1 MTGERIPELERVG
14 QTSRNSIGGNPK
26 GKRGK
31 DMKTFKKVLASAL
44 AAAMVVTAFPVA
56 NAEAASTAKLSA
68 KKATIYVGQSKTIK
82 VTTPKTWKSVKIKAT
97 SSKKSVATVKK
108 SGKKVTVKAVKAGT
122 AKVTVKVT
130 GKKSGKAV
138 KKTLKATIT
147 VKNPSLTL
155 KAASAVAVGA
165 KETVKATVKPASTKV
180 TFSSSDDAI
189 ATVDATTG
197 EVTGVKAGKVTITAK
212 AGKTTKT
219 VDMEVKTYVFK
230 SVKQTKADTLEAVVS
245 GKTSDIKASDI
256 KVTNTVNNN
265 VIAVKAVTVDKADA
279 TKVTITTFAEMVD
292 GAKYNVELAGT
303 VKDFTATD
311 GVVAD
316 VNVTPVQV
324 PANTDGTKIN
334 GQLVDKNGIVV
345 KEFLT
350 STKPANVDFTLST
363 TQGYV
368 NGDAIVL
375 PVVGNKGTAEIT
387 YHTYKYD
394 EKAQEV
400 GAITK
405 KVEITAV
412 ADTPVTTTGY
422 ELTIVKSGDKVD
434 WAKKNNQFSASDK
447 TMVANFRFMG
457 SDNKE
462 ITDDYSK
469 YTVVSSDD
477 SVLLL
482 AKTPLAKNAK
492 TVAVRGVKAG
502 TAYINVLKDN
512 KVVTSLPVVVTAD
525 RKLANIK
532 IATPS
537 LTVASNVNST
547 ISTDVKGV
555 DQYGADFGIT
565 SITATVMNK
574 NTATADGNLSFTSG
588 LTDKVEINA
597 SGVKAGTYNVKVEAK
612 TGNDTITRVI
622 TVNVVKA
629 SVTDPAQAKS
639 LGLKLSATDVD
650 LAIGADTTANDI
662 AKKNI
667 KVSVVA
673 YSEGAVIGE
682 VTATDVKVN
691 GKSDNVTGDT
701 IALTKTTDGKV
712 VKNFTAGTY
721 VVSATA
727 AGKTFTGTFTVKD
740 TQSTNVVA
748 KIVDKKTTADI
759 TSAAAVVA
767 ANVEFS
773 INGADY
779 AKLDAAKISVDA
791 GQYKTVADAIYVGTV
806 KVTVT
811 NNVGV
816 SYEVSV
822 NVNTTFTK

>member
-1 MTGERIPELERVG
+1 
-14 QTSRNSIGGNPK
+14 
-26 GKRGK
+26 
-31 DMKTFKKVLASAL
+31 MKTFKKVLASTL
-44 AAAMVVTAFPVA
+44 AAAMVVTALPVTPA
-56 NAEAASTAKLSA
+56 NAAAAPKLSA
-68 KKATIYVGQSKTIK
+68 TKATLYVGQSKAIK
-82 VTTPKTWKSVKIKAT
+82 VTTPKAWKSVKVKAT
-97 SSKKSVATVKK
+97 TSKKSVATVKTSK
-108 SGKKVTVKAVKAGT
+108 KKVTVKAVKAGT

-130 GKKSGKAV
+130 AKKAGKKVSKS
-138 KKTLKATIT
+138 LKATIT

-155 KAASAVAVGA
+155 KAANEVAVGA

-180 TFSSSDDAI
+180 VFSSSDDTI

-197 EVTGVKAGKVTITAK
+197 EVTGVKAGEVTITAK

-219 VDMEVKTYVFK
+219 VKMAVKAYVFK
-230 SVKQTKADTLEAVVS
+230 SVNQTKADTLQAVIS

-256 KVTNTVNNN
+256 KVTNTANNN
-265 VIAVKAVTVDKADA
+265 VLAVKSVAVDKNDA

-324 PANTDGTKIN
+324 AANTDGTKIN

-345 KEFLT
+345 KEFLV

-447 TMVANFRFMG
+447 TMYANFRFMG

-482 AKTPLAKNAK
+482 TKTTLSK
-492 TVAVRGVKAG
+492 TTKSVAVKGIKAG

-525 RKLANIK
+525 RKLADIK
-532 IATPS
+532 IATSS
-537 LTVASNVNST
+537 LTVANNVNST
-547 ISTDVKGV
+547 ISTEVKGL
-555 DQYGADFGIT
+555 DQYGAEFPIG
-565 SITATVMNK
+565 SITPTVLNK
-574 NTATADGNLSFTSG
+574 NTAVADGNLAFTGS

-597 SGVKAGTYNVKVEAK
+597 NGVKAGSYNVKVEAK
-612 TGNDTITRVI
+612 AGNDTITRVI

-629 SVTDPAQAKS
+629 SVTDATKATS

>member
-1 MTGERIPELERVG
+1 MHFQRLFSHGY
-14 QTSRNSIGGNPK
+14 
-26 GKRGK
+26 
-31 DMKTFKKVLASAL
+31 F
-44 AAAMVVTAFPVA
+44 
-56 NAEAASTAKLSA
+56 
-68 KKATIYVGQSKTIK
+68 
-82 VTTPKTWKSVKIKAT
+82 
-97 SSKKSVATVKK
+97 
-108 SGKKVTVKAVKAGT
+108 
-122 AKVTVKVT
+122 VKVT
-130 GKKSGKAV
+130 PKKGKA
-138 KKTLKATIT
+138 TNLKATIT
-147 VKNPSLTL
+147 VKNPALSL
-155 KAASAVAVGA
+155 KAANEVAVGA
-165 KETVKATVKPASTKV
+165 TEQITATVKPADTKV
-180 TFSSSDDAI
+180 TFTSSDETI
-189 ATVDATTG
+189 AKVDEKG
-197 EVTGVKAGKVTITAK
+197 VVTGVKAGDVTITAK

-292 GAKYNVELAGT
+292 GAKYNVELAGS

-482 AKTPLAKNAK
+482 AKTTLSKTTK
-492 TVAVRGVKAG
+492 TVAVKGVKAG

-525 RKLANIK
+525 RKLADIK

-537 LTVASNVNST
+537 LTVANNVNST

-574 NTATADGNLSFTSG
+574 NTATADVNLSFTSG

-650 LAIGADTTANDI
+650 LAIGADTTDADI

-667 KVSVVA
+667 TVSVVA
-673 YSEGAVIGE
+673 YSEGAVIGT
-682 VTATDVKVN
+682 VSASAIKVN
-691 GKSDNVTGDT
+691 GKTDNVTGSA
-701 IALTKTTDGKV
+701 ISMTKSVNGKI

-721 VVSATA
+721 VVTAEA

-740 TQSTNVVA
+740 TQSTSVA
-748 KIVDKKTTADI
+748 TKVVDKKTTVAIDNTA

-773 INGADY
+773 INGADF
-779 AKLDAAKISVDA
+779 AKFDASKISVDA
-791 GQYKTVADAIYVGTV
+791 GQFKAVNDAIYVGTV

-811 NNVGV
+811 NNASV

-822 NVNTTFTK
+822 AVNTTFTK

>member
-1 MTGERIPELERVG
+1 
-14 QTSRNSIGGNPK
+14 
-26 GKRGK
+26 
-31 DMKTFKKVLASAL
+31 MKTFKKVLASTL
-44 AAAMVVTAFPVA
+44 AAAMVVTALPVTPA
-56 NAEAASTAKLSA
+56 NAAAAPKLSA
-68 KKATIYVGQSKTIK
+68 TKATLYTGQSKTIK
-82 VTTPKTWKSVKIKAT
+82 VTTPKAWKSVKVKAT
-97 SSKKSVATVKK
+97 TSKKSVATVKASK
-108 SGKKVTVKAVKAGT
+108 KKVTVKAVKAGT

-155 KAASAVAVGA
+155 KAASTVAVGA

-180 TFSSSDDAI
+180 TFSSSDDTI

-292 GAKYNVELAGT
+292 GAKYNVELAGS

-368 NGDAIVL
+368 NNDAIVL

-422 ELTIVKSGDKVD
+422 ELTIVKNGDKVD
-434 WAKKNNQFSASDK
+434 WAKKNNQFSSSDNN
-447 TMVANFRFMG
+447 MAAYFRFMG

-482 AKTPLAKNAK
+482 TKTTLSKTTKN
-492 TVAVRGVKAG
+492 VAVKGVKAG

-525 RKLANIK
+525 RKLADIK

-537 LTVASNVNST
+537 LTVANNVNST
-547 ISTDVKGV
+547 ISTDVKGI

-574 NTATADGNLSFTSG
+574 NTATADGNLSFTPG
-588 LTDKVEINA
+588 LTNKVEINA

-650 LAIGADTTANDI
+650 LAIGADTTDADI
-662 AKKNI
+662 AKKDI
-667 KVSVVA
+667 TVSVVA
-673 YSEGAVIGE
+673 YSEGAVIGT
-682 VTATDVKVN
+682 VSASAIKVN
-691 GKSDNVTGDT
+691 GKTDNVTGSA
-701 IALTKTTDGKV
+701 ISMTKSVNGKI

-721 VVSATA
+721 VVTAEA

-740 TQSTNVVA
+740 TQSTSVA
-748 KIVDKKTTADI
+748 TKVVDKKTTVAI
-759 TSAAAVVA
+759 ANTATSAAAVVA

-773 INGADY
+773 INGADF
-779 AKLDAAKISVDA
+779 AKLDASKISVDA
-791 GQYKTVADAIYVGTV
+791 GQFKAVNDAIYVGTV

-811 NNVGV
+811 NSASV

-822 NVNTTFTK
+822 AVNTTFTN

>member
-1 MTGERIPELERVG
+1 
-14 QTSRNSIGGNPK
+14 
-26 GKRGK
+26 
-31 DMKTFKKVLASAL
+31 MKTFKKVLASTL
-44 AAAMVVTAFPVA
+44 AAAMVVTALPVTPA
-56 NAEAASTAKLSA
+56 NAAAAPKLSA
-68 KKATIYVGQSKTIK
+68 TKATLYVGQSKAIK
-82 VTTPKTWKSVKIKAT
+82 VTTPKAWKSVKVKAT
-97 SSKKSVATVKK
+97 TSKKSVATVKTSK
-108 SGKKVTVKAVKAGT
+108 KKVTVKAVKAGT

-130 GKKSGKAV
+130 AKKAGKKVSKS
-138 KKTLKATIT
+138 LKATIT

-155 KAASAVAVGA
+155 KAANEVAVGA

-180 TFSSSDDAI
+180 VFSSSDDAI

-197 EVTGVKAGKVTITAK
+197 EVTGVKAGEVTITAK

-219 VDMEVKTYVFK
+219 VKMAVKAYVFK
-230 SVKQTKADTLEAVVS
+230 SVNQTKADTLQAVIS

-256 KVTNTVNNN
+256 KVTNTANNN
-265 VIAVKAVTVDKADA
+265 VLAVKSVAVDKNDA

-324 PANTDGTKIN
+324 AANTDGTKIN

-345 KEFLT
+345 KEFLV

-447 TMVANFRFMG
+447 TMYANFRFMG

-482 AKTPLAKNAK
+482 TKTTLSK
-492 TVAVRGVKAG
+492 TTKSVAVKGIKAG

-525 RKLANIK
+525 RKLADIK
-532 IATPS
+532 IATSS
-537 LTVASNVNST
+537 LTVANNVNST
-547 ISTDVKGV
+547 ISTEVKGL
-555 DQYGADFGIT
+555 DQYGAEFPIG
-565 SITATVMNK
+565 SITPTVLNK
-574 NTATADGNLSFTSG
+574 NTAVADGNLAFTGS

-597 SGVKAGTYNVKVEAK
+597 NGVKAGSYNVKVEAK
-612 TGNDTITRVI
+612 AGNDTITRVI

-629 SVTDPAQAKS
+629 SVTDATKATS

>member
-1 MTGERIPELERVG
+1 
-14 QTSRNSIGGNPK
+14 
-26 GKRGK
+26 
-31 DMKTFKKVLASAL
+31 MKTFKKVLASTL
-44 AAAMVVTAFPVA
+44 AAAMVVTALPVTPA
-56 NAEAASTAKLSA
+56 NAAAAPKLSTT
-68 KKATIYVGQSKTIK
+68 KAAVYVGQSKTIK
-82 VTTPKTWKSVKIKAT
+82 VTTPKTWKSVKVKAT
-97 SSKKSVATVKK
+97 TSKKSVAKVKASK
-108 SGKKVTVKAVKAGT
+108 KKVTVKAVKAGK

-130 GKKSGKAV
+130 GKKSGKSV

-180 TFSSSDDAI
+180 TFSSSDAAI
-189 ATVDATTG
+189 ATVDAATG

-405 KVEITAV
+405 KVDITAV

-482 AKTPLAKNAK
+482 AKTTLSKTTK
-492 TVAVRGVKAG
+492 TVAVKGVKAG

-525 RKLANIK
+525 RKLADIK

-537 LTVASNVNST
+537 LTVANNVNST
-547 ISTDVKGV
+547 ISTDVKGI

-565 SITATVMNK
+565 SITPTVMNK
-574 NTATADGNLSFTSG
+574 NTAVADGNLSFTPS
-588 LTDKVEINA
+588 LTGKVEINA

-650 LAIGADTTANDI
+650 LAIGADTSAADI
-662 AKKNI
+662 LKKDIN
-667 KVSVVA
+667 VSVVA
-673 YSEGAVIGE
+673 YSEGAVIGT
-682 VTATDVKVN
+682 VTASSITVN
-691 GKSDNVTGDT
+691 GKTDNVSGNT
-701 IALTKTTDGKV
+701 IALTKNVSGKV

-721 VVSATA
+721 VVSATTTDK
-727 AGKTFTGTFTVKD
+727 KTFTGTFTVKD
-740 TQSTNVVA
+740 TQSTNVATKV
-748 KIVDKKTTADI
+748 VDKKTTADI
-759 TSAAAVVA
+759 TDPVAVVE

-773 INGADY
+773 INGADFT
-779 AKLDAAKISVDA
+779 KLGKSKISVDP
-791 GQYKTVADAIYVGTV
+791 GQYKTVNDAIYVGTV

-811 NNVGV
+811 NNQSV

-822 NVNTTFTK
+822 DINTTFTK

>member
-1 MTGERIPELERVG
+1 
-14 QTSRNSIGGNPK
+14 
-26 GKRGK
+26 
-31 DMKTFKKVLASAL
+31 
-44 AAAMVVTAFPVA
+44 
-56 NAEAASTAKLSA
+56 
-68 KKATIYVGQSKTIK
+68 
-82 VTTPKTWKSVKIKAT
+82 
-97 SSKKSVATVKK
+97 
-108 SGKKVTVKAVKAGT
+108 
-122 AKVTVKVT
+122 
-130 GKKSGKAV
+130 
-138 KKTLKATIT
+138 
-147 VKNPSLTL
+147 
-155 KAASAVAVGA
+155 
-165 KETVKATVKPASTKV
+165 
-180 TFSSSDDAI
+180 
-189 ATVDATTG
+189 
-197 EVTGVKAGKVTITAK
+197 
-212 AGKTTKT
+212 
-219 VDMEVKTYVFK
+219 MEVKTYVFK

-265 VIAVKAVTVDKADA
+265 VIAVKTVTVDKADA

-482 AKTPLAKNAK
+482 ANTPLSK
-492 TVAVRGVKAG
+492 TTKSVAVKGVKAG

-525 RKLANIK
+525 RKLADIK
-532 IATPS
+532 IATPA
-537 LTVASNVNST
+537 LTVANNVNST
-547 ISTDVKGV
+547 ISTDVKGL

-574 NTATADGNLSFTSG
+574 NTGAGETNLTFTPS

-629 SVTDPAQAKS
+629 SVTDPTQAKS

-650 LAIGADTTANDI
+650 LAIGDATTASDI
-662 AKKNI
+662 TNKNI

-673 YSEGAVIGE
+673 YSEGAVIGT
-682 VTATDVKVN
+682 VSASAITVN
-691 GKSDNVTGDT
+691 GKTDNVNGST
-701 IALTKTTDGKV
+701 IELTKNDASGKV

-721 VVSATA
+721 VVSATTTDK
-727 AGKTFTGTFTVKD
+727 KTFRGTFTVKD
-740 TQSTNVVA
+740 TQSTSVA
-748 KIVDKKTTADI
+748 TKIDNKKTSVTI
-759 TSAAAVVA
+759 TDNASAAVAIVA

-773 INGADY
+773 INGADF
-779 AKLDAAKISVDA
+779 AKLDASKISVDN
-791 GQYKTVADAIYVGTV
+791 GQYKMVNDAMYVGTV

-811 NNVGV
+811 NSASV

>member
-1 MTGERIPELERVG
+1 MPG
-14 QTSRNSIGGNPK
+14 
-26 GKRGK
+26 
-31 DMKTFKKVLASAL
+31 
-44 AAAMVVTAFPVA
+44 
-56 NAEAASTAKLSA
+56 
-68 KKATIYVGQSKTIK
+68 YC
-82 VTTPKTWKSVKIKAT
+82 
-97 SSKKSVATVKK
+97 
-108 SGKKVTVKAVKAGT
+108 
-122 AKVTVKVT
+122 VKVT

-155 KAASAVAVGA
+155 TATSTEVAVGA

-422 ELTIVKSGDKVD
+422 ELTIVKNGDKVD
-434 WAKKNNQFSASDK
+434 WAKKNNQFSASDEN
-447 TMVANFRFMG
+447 MAANFRFMG

-525 RKLANIK
+525 RKLADIK
-532 IATPS
+532 IATPA
-537 LTVASNVNST
+537 LTVANNVNST
-547 ISTDVKGV
+547 ISTDVKGL

-574 NTATADGNLSFTSG
+574 NTGAGETNLTFTPS

-629 SVTDPAQAKS
+629 SVTDPTQAKS

-650 LAIGADTTANDI
+650 LAIGDATTASDI
-662 AKKNI
+662 TNKNI

-673 YSEGAVIGE
+673 YSEGAVIGT
-682 VTATDVKVN
+682 VSASAITVN
-691 GKSDNVTGDT
+691 GKTDNVSGNT
-701 IALTKTTDGKV
+701 IALTKKVSGKV

-727 AGKTFTGTFTVKD
+727 AGKTFRGTFTVKD
-740 TQSTNVVA
+740 TQSTSVA
-748 KIVDKKTTADI
+748 TKVVDKKTTADI
-759 TSAAAVVA
+759 TDPVAVVV

-773 INGADY
+773 INGADFK
-779 AKLDAAKISVDA
+779 KLSASEISVDA
-791 GQYKTVADAIYVGTV
+791 GQCKTVKDAIYVGTV

-811 NNVGV
+811 NSASV

>member
-1 MTGERIPELERVG
+1 
-14 QTSRNSIGGNPK
+14 
-26 GKRGK
+26 
-31 DMKTFKKVLASAL
+31 MKTFKKVLASTL
-44 AAAMVVTAFPVA
+44 AAAMVVTALPVTPA
-56 NAEAASTAKLSA
+56 NAAATAKLSA
-68 KKATIYVGQSKTIK
+68 TKATLYTGQSKTLK
-82 VTTPKTWKSVKIKAT
+82 VTTPKTWKSVKVKAT
-97 SSKKSVATVKK
+97 TSKKSVATVKA
-108 SGKKVTVKAVKAGT
+108 SAKKVTVKAVKAGT

-130 GKKSGKAV
+130 AKKAGKKVSKS
-138 KKTLKATIT
+138 LKATIT

-155 KAASAVAVGA
+155 KAANEVAVGA

-180 TFSSSDDAI
+180 AFSSSDETI

-197 EVTGVKAGKVTITAK
+197 EVTGVKAGEVTITAK
-212 AGKTTKT
+212 AGATTKT
-219 VDMEVKTYVFK
+219 VTMAVKAYVFK
-230 SVKQTKADTLEAVVS
+230 SVNQTKADTLQAVIS

-256 KVTNTVNNN
+256 KVTNTANNN
-265 VIAVKAVTVDKADA
+265 VLAVKSVAVDKNDA

-324 PANTDGTKIN
+324 AANTDGTKIN

-345 KEFLT
+345 KEFLV

-447 TMVANFRFMG
+447 TMYANFRFMG

-482 AKTPLAKNAK
+482 TKTTLSK
-492 TVAVRGVKAG
+492 TTKSVAVKGIKAG

-525 RKLANIK
+525 RKLADIK
-532 IATPS
+532 IATSS
-537 LTVASNVNST
+537 LTVANNVNST
-547 ISTDVKGV
+547 ISTEVKGL
-555 DQYGADFGIT
+555 DQYGAEFPIG
-565 SITATVMNK
+565 SITPTVLNK
-574 NTATADGNLSFTSG
+574 NTAVADGNLAFTGS

-597 SGVKAGTYNVKVEAK
+597 NGVKAGSYNVKVEAK
-612 TGNDTITRVI
+612 AGNDTITRVI

-629 SVTDPAQAKS
+629 SVTDATKATS

-779 AKLDAAKISVDA
+779 VKLEAAKISVDA

>member
-1 MTGERIPELERVG
+1 
-14 QTSRNSIGGNPK
+14 
-26 GKRGK
+26 
-31 DMKTFKKVLASAL
+31 MKTFKKVLASTL
-44 AAAMVVTAFPVA
+44 AAAMVVTALPVTPA
-56 NAEAASTAKLSA
+56 NAAAAPKLST
-68 KKATIYVGQSKTIK
+68 KKATVYVGQSKTIK
-82 VTTPKTWKSVKIKAT
+82 VTTPKAWKSVKVKAT
-97 SSKKSVATVKK
+97 TSKKSVATVKASK
-108 SGKKVTVKAVKAGT
+108 KKVTVKAVKAGT

-155 KAASAVAVGA
+155 TATSTEVAVGA

-350 STKPANVDFTLST
+350 TTKPANVDFTLST

-422 ELTIVKSGDKVD
+422 ELTIVKKGDKVD
-434 WAKKNNQFSASDK
+434 WAKKNNQFSSSDNN
-447 TMVANFRFMG
+447 MEANFRFMG

-525 RKLANIK
+525 RKLADIK
-532 IATPS
+532 IATPA
-537 LTVASNVNST
+537 LTVANNVNST
-547 ISTDVKGV
+547 ISTDVKGL

-574 NTATADGNLSFTSG
+574 NTGAGETNLTFTPS

-629 SVTDPAQAKS
+629 SVTNPTQAKS

-650 LAIGADTTANDI
+650 LAIGDATTASDI
-662 AKKNI
+662 TNKNI

-673 YSEGAVIGE
+673 YSEGAVIGT
-682 VTATDVKVN
+682 VSASAITVN
-691 GKSDNVTGDT
+691 GKTDNVSGNT
-701 IALTKTTDGKV
+701 IALTKNVSGKV

-721 VVSATA
+721 VVSATVA
-727 AGKTFTGTFTVKD
+727 DGKTFTGTFTVKD
-740 TQSTNVVA
+740 TQSTSVA
-748 KIVDKKTTADI
+748 TKVVDKKTAADI
-759 TSAAAVVA
+759 TDPVAVVV

-773 INGADY
+773 INGADFK
-779 AKLDAAKISVDA
+779 KLSASEISVDA
-791 GQYKTVADAIYVGTV
+791 GQCKTVKDAIYVGTV

-811 NNVGV
+811 NSASV

>member
-1 MTGERIPELERVG
+1 
-14 QTSRNSIGGNPK
+14 
-26 GKRGK
+26 
-31 DMKTFKKVLASAL
+31 MKTFKKVLASTL
-44 AAAMVVTAFPVA
+44 AAAMVVTALPVTPA
-56 NAEAASTAKLSA
+56 NAAAAPKLST
-68 KKATIYVGQSKTIK
+68 KKATVYVGQSKTIK
-82 VTTPKTWKSVKIKAT
+82 VTTPKAWKSVKVKAT
-97 SSKKSVATVKK
+97 TSKKSVATVKASK
-108 SGKKVTVKAVKAGT
+108 KKVTVKAVKAGT

-130 GKKSGKAV
+130 AKKAKKTV

-155 KAASAVAVGA
+155 TATSTEVAVGA

-422 ELTIVKSGDKVD
+422 ELTIVKNGDKVD
-434 WAKKNNQFSASDK
+434 WAKKNNQFSASDEN
-447 TMVANFRFMG
+447 MAANFRFMG

-525 RKLANIK
+525 RKLADIK
-532 IATPS
+532 IATPA
-537 LTVASNVNST
+537 LTVANNVNST
-547 ISTDVKGV
+547 ISTDVKGL

-574 NTATADGNLSFTSG
+574 NTGAGETNLTFTPS

-629 SVTDPAQAKS
+629 SVTDPTQAKS

-650 LAIGADTTANDI
+650 LAIGDATTASDI
-662 AKKNI
+662 TNKNI

-673 YSEGAVIGE
+673 YSEGAVIGT
-682 VTATDVKVN
+682 VSASAITVN
-691 GKSDNVTGDT
+691 GKTDNVSGNT
-701 IALTKTTDGKV
+701 IALTKNVSGKV

-727 AGKTFTGTFTVKD
+727 AGKTFRGTFTVKD
-740 TQSTNVVA
+740 TQSTSVA
-748 KIVDKKTTADI
+748 TKVVDKKTTADI
-759 TSAAAVVA
+759 TDPVAVVV

-773 INGADY
+773 INGADFK
-779 AKLDAAKISVDA
+779 KLSASEISVDA
-791 GQYKTVADAIYVGTV
+791 GQCKTVKDAIYVGTV

-811 NNVGV
+811 NSASV

>member
-1 MTGERIPELERVG
+1 
-14 QTSRNSIGGNPK
+14 
-26 GKRGK
+26 
-31 DMKTFKKVLASAL
+31 MKTFKKVLASAL
-44 AAAMVVTAFPVA
+44 AAAMVVTAFPVT
-56 NAEAASTAKLSA
+56 NAEAATAPKLST
-68 KKATIYVGQSKTIK
+68 KKATIYVGNSKTIK
-82 VTTPKTWKSVKIKAT
+82 VTLPMGAKIASVMT
-97 SSKKSVATVKK
+97 SKKAVATVKK
-108 SGKKVTVKAVKAGT
+108 SGKKVVVKAVKAGP

-130 GKKSGKAV
+130 PKKGKA
-138 KKTLKATIT
+138 KTLKATIT
-147 VKNPSLTL
+147 VKNPTLTL
-155 KAASAVAVGA
+155 KAANEVAVGA
-165 KETVKATVKPASTKV
+165 KETVTATVKPANTKV
-180 TFSSSDDAI
+180 EFSSSDETI
-189 ATVDATTG
+189 ATVDAATG
-197 EVTGVKAGKVTITAK
+197 EVTGVKAGEVTITAK
-212 AGKTTKT
+212 AGATTKT
-219 VDMEVKTYVFK
+219 VTMAVKAYVFK
-230 SVKQTKADTLEAVVS
+230 NVNQTKADTLQAVIA

-256 KVTNTVNNN
+256 KVTNTANNN
-265 VIAVKAVTVDKADA
+265 VLAVKSVAVDKNDA

-324 PANTDGTKIN
+324 AANTNGTKIN

-345 KEFLT
+345 KEFLV

-422 ELTIVKSGDKVD
+422 ELTIVKTGDKVD

-447 TMVANFRFMG
+447 TMYANFRFMG

-482 AKTPLAKNAK
+482 TKTTLSK
-492 TVAVRGVKAG
+492 TTKSVAVKGIKAG

-525 RKLANIK
+525 RKLADIK
-532 IATPS
+532 IATSS
-537 LTVASNVNST
+537 LTVANNVNST
-547 ISTDVKGV
+547 ISTEVKGL
-555 DQYGADFGIT
+555 DQYGAEFTIGSIT
-565 SITATVMNK
+565 STVLNK
-574 NTATADGNLSFTSG
+574 NTAVADGNLTFTAG
-588 LTDKVEINA
+588 LNNKVEINA
-597 SGVKAGTYNVKVEAK
+597 DGVKAGSYNVKVEAK
-612 TGNDTITRVI
+612 AGNDTITRVI

-629 SVTDPAQAKS
+629 SVTDPTKATS

-650 LAIGADTTANDI
+650 LAIGADTTAADI
-662 AKKNI
+662 AKKDI
-667 KVSVVA
+667 TVSVVA
-673 YSEGAVIGE
+673 YSEGAEIGTVGVSD
-682 VTATDVKVN
+682 VTVN
-691 GKSDNVTGDT
+691 GKTDNVSLNT
-701 IALTKTTDGKV
+701 IKLTKTDNGKV

-721 VVSATA
+721 VVSAKA

-740 TQSTNVVA
+740 TQATNVAA

-759 TSAAAVVA
+759 TNAAAVVA

-779 AKLDAAKISVDA
+779 AKLDASKISVDA
-791 GQYKTVADAIYVGTV
+791 GQYKTVDDAIYVGTV

-811 NNVGV
+811 NNASV

>member
-1 MTGERIPELERVG
+1 
-14 QTSRNSIGGNPK
+14 
-26 GKRGK
+26 
-31 DMKTFKKVLASAL
+31 MKTFKKVLASTL
-44 AAAMVVTAFPVA
+44 AAAMVVTALPVTPA
-56 NAEAASTAKLSA
+56 NAAATAKLSA
-68 KKATIYVGQSKTIK
+68 TKATLYTGQSKTLK
-82 VTTPKTWKSVKIKAT
+82 VTTPKTWKSVKVKAT
-97 SSKKSVATVKK
+97 TSKKSVATVKA
-108 SGKKVTVKAVKAGT
+108 SAKKVTVKAVKAGT

-130 GKKSGKAV
+130 AKKAGKKVSKS
-138 KKTLKATIT
+138 LKATIT

-155 KAASAVAVGA
+155 KAANEVAVGA

-180 TFSSSDDAI
+180 AFSSSDETI

-197 EVTGVKAGKVTITAK
+197 EVTGVKAGEVTITAK
-212 AGKTTKT
+212 AGATTKT
-219 VDMEVKTYVFK
+219 VTMAVKAYVFK
-230 SVKQTKADTLEAVVS
+230 SVNQTKADTLQAVIS

-256 KVTNTVNNN
+256 KVTNTANNN
-265 VIAVKAVTVDKADA
+265 VLAVKSVAVDKNDA

-324 PANTDGTKIN
+324 AANTDGTKIN

-345 KEFLT
+345 KEFLV

-447 TMVANFRFMG
+447 TMYANFRFMG

-482 AKTPLAKNAK
+482 TKTTLSK
-492 TVAVRGVKAG
+492 TTKSVAVKGIKAG

-525 RKLANIK
+525 RKLADIK
-532 IATPS
+532 IATSS
-537 LTVASNVNST
+537 LTVANNVNST
-547 ISTDVKGV
+547 ISTEVKGL
-555 DQYGADFGIT
+555 DQYGAEFPIG
-565 SITATVMNK
+565 SITPTVLNK
-574 NTATADGNLSFTSG
+574 NTAVADGNLAFTGS

-597 SGVKAGTYNVKVEAK
+597 NGVKAGSYNVKVEAK
-612 TGNDTITRVI
+612 AGNDTITRVI

-629 SVTDPAQAKS
+629 SVTDATKATS

-779 AKLDAAKISVDA
+779 VKLEAAKISVDA
-791 GQYKTVADAIYVGTV
+791 GQYKKVADAIYVGTV

>member
-1 MTGERIPELERVG
+1 
-14 QTSRNSIGGNPK
+14 
-26 GKRGK
+26 
-31 DMKTFKKVLASAL
+31 MKTFKKVLASTL
-44 AAAMVVTAFPVA
+44 AAAMVVTALPVTPA
-56 NAEAASTAKLSA
+56 NAAAAPKLSA
-68 KKATIYVGQSKTIK
+68 TKATLYTGQSKTIK
-82 VTTPKTWKSVKIKAT
+82 VTTPKAWKSVKVKAT
-97 SSKKSVATVKK
+97 TSKKSVATVKASK
-108 SGKKVTVKAVKAGT
+108 KKVTVKAVKAGT

-155 KAASAVAVGA
+155 TATSTEVAVGA

-180 TFSSSDDAI
+180 TFSSSDDTI

-292 GAKYNVELAGT
+292 GAKYNVELAGS

-368 NGDAIVL
+368 NNDAIVL

-422 ELTIVKSGDKVD
+422 ELTIVKNGDKVD
-434 WAKKNNQFSASDK
+434 WAKKNNQFSSSDNN
-447 TMVANFRFMG
+447 MAAYFRFMG

-482 AKTPLAKNAK
+482 TKTTLSKTTKN
-492 TVAVRGVKAG
+492 VAVKGVKAG

-525 RKLANIK
+525 RKLADIK

-537 LTVASNVNST
+537 LTVANNVNST
-547 ISTDVKGV
+547 ISTDVKGI

-574 NTATADGNLSFTSG
+574 NTATADGNLSFTPG
-588 LTDKVEINA
+588 LTNKVEINA

-650 LAIGADTTANDI
+650 LAIGADTTDADI
-662 AKKNI
+662 AKKDI
-667 KVSVVA
+667 TVSVVA
-673 YSEGAVIGE
+673 YSEGAVIGT
-682 VTATDVKVN
+682 VSASAIKVN
-691 GKSDNVTGDT
+691 GKTDNVTGSA
-701 IALTKTTDGKV
+701 ISMTKSVNGKI

-721 VVSATA
+721 VVTAEA

-740 TQSTNVVA
+740 TQSTSVA
-748 KIVDKKTTADI
+748 TKVVDKKTTVAI
-759 TSAAAVVA
+759 ANTATSAAAVVA

-773 INGADY
+773 INGADF
-779 AKLDAAKISVDA
+779 AKLDASKISVDA
-791 GQYKTVADAIYVGTV
+791 GQFKAVNDAIYVGTV

-811 NNVGV
+811 NSASV

-822 NVNTTFTK
+822 AVNTTFTN

>member
-1 MTGERIPELERVG
+1 
-14 QTSRNSIGGNPK
+14 
-26 GKRGK
+26 
-31 DMKTFKKVLASAL
+31 MKTFKKVLASTL
-44 AAAMVVTAFPVA
+44 AAAMVVTALPVTPA
-56 NAEAASTAKLSA
+56 NAAAAPKLSTT
-68 KKATIYVGQSKTIK
+68 KAAVYVGQSKTIK
-82 VTTPKTWKSVKIKAT
+82 VTTPKTWKSVKVKAT
-97 SSKKSVATVKK
+97 TSKKSVAKVKASK
-108 SGKKVTVKAVKAGT
+108 KKVTVKAVKAGK

-155 KAASAVAVGA
+155 TATSTEVAVGA

-180 TFSSSDDAI
+180 TFSSSDAAI
-189 ATVDATTG
+189 ATVDAATG

-405 KVEITAV
+405 KVDITAV

-482 AKTPLAKNAK
+482 AKTTLSKTTK
-492 TVAVRGVKAG
+492 TVAVKGVKAG

-525 RKLANIK
+525 RKLADIK

-537 LTVASNVNST
+537 LTVANNVNST
-547 ISTDVKGV
+547 ISTDVKGI

-565 SITATVMNK
+565 SITPTVMNK
-574 NTATADGNLSFTSG
+574 NTAVADGNLSFTPS
-588 LTDKVEINA
+588 LTGKVEINA

-650 LAIGADTTANDI
+650 LAIGADTSAADI
-662 AKKNI
+662 LKKNI
-667 KVSVVA
+667 NVSVVA
-673 YSEGAVIGE
+673 YSEGAVIGT
-682 VTATDVKVN
+682 VTASSITVN
-691 GKSDNVTGDT
+691 GKTDNVSGNT
-701 IALTKTTDGKV
+701 IALTKNVSGKV

-721 VVSATA
+721 VVSATTTDK
-727 AGKTFTGTFTVKD
+727 KTFTGTFTVKD
-740 TQSTNVVA
+740 TQSTNVATKV
-748 KIVDKKTTADI
+748 VDKKTTADI
-759 TSAAAVVA
+759 TDPVAVVE

-773 INGADY
+773 INGADFT
-779 AKLDAAKISVDA
+779 KLGKSKISVDP
-791 GQYKTVADAIYVGTV
+791 GQYKTVNDAIYVGTV

-811 NNVGV
+811 NNQSV

-822 NVNTTFTK
+822 DINTTFTK

>member
-1 MTGERIPELERVG
+1 
-14 QTSRNSIGGNPK
+14 
-26 GKRGK
+26 
-31 DMKTFKKVLASAL
+31 MKTFKKVLASTL
-44 AAAMVVTAFPVA
+44 AAAMVVTALPVTPA
-56 NAEAASTAKLSA
+56 NAAAAPKLST
-68 KKATIYVGQSKTIK
+68 KKATVYVGQSKTIK
-82 VTTPKTWKSVKIKAT
+82 VTTPKAWKSVKVKAT
-97 SSKKSVATVKK
+97 TSKKSVATVKASK
-108 SGKKVTVKAVKAGT
+108 KKVTVKAVKAGT

-155 KAASAVAVGA
+155 KAASVVAVGA

-180 TFSSSDDAI
+180 TFSSSDDTI

-525 RKLANIK
+525 RKLADIK
-532 IATPS
+532 IATPA
-537 LTVASNVNST
+537 LTVANNVNSK
-547 ISTDVKGV
+547 ISTDVKGL

-574 NTATADGNLSFTSG
+574 NTVAADGNLLFTPS
-588 LTDKVEINA
+588 LTDKVEIDA

-650 LAIGADTTANDI
+650 LAIGADTSAADI
-662 AKKNI
+662 AKKDIN
-667 KVSVVA
+667 VSVVA
-673 YSEGAVIGE
+673 YSEGAVIGT
-682 VTATDVKVN
+682 VTASSITVN
-691 GKSDNVTGDT
+691 GKTDNVSGNT
-701 IALTKTTDGKV
+701 IALTKNVSGKV

-740 TQSTNVVA
+740 TQSTSVA
-748 KIVDKKTTADI
+748 TKVVDKKTTADI
-759 TSAAAVVA
+759 TDPVAVVV

-773 INGADY
+773 INGADFK
-779 AKLDAAKISVDA
+779 KLSASEISVDA
-791 GQYKTVADAIYVGTV
+791 GQCKTVKDAIYVGTV

-811 NNVGV
+811 NSASV

>member
-1 MTGERIPELERVG
+1 MHFLQLFEFRY
-14 QTSRNSIGGNPK
+14 S
-26 GKRGK
+26 
-31 DMKTFKKVLASAL
+31 
-44 AAAMVVTAFPVA
+44 
-56 NAEAASTAKLSA
+56 
-68 KKATIYVGQSKTIK
+68 
-82 VTTPKTWKSVKIKAT
+82 
-97 SSKKSVATVKK
+97 
-108 SGKKVTVKAVKAGT
+108 
-122 AKVTVKVT
+122 VKVT

-155 KAASAVAVGA
+155 KAASVVAVGA

-180 TFSSSDDAI
+180 TFSSSDETI

-219 VDMEVKTYVFK
+219 VDMEVKTYIFK
-230 SVKQTKADTLEAVVS
+230 SVKQTKYDTLEAVVS

-279 TKVTITTFAEMVD
+279 TKVTITTFAEMID

-311 GVVAD
+311 GVVTD

-334 GQLVDKNGIVV
+334 GQLVDKNNIVV

-405 KVEITAV
+405 KVDITAV

-422 ELTIVKSGDKVD
+422 ELTIVKKGDKVD
-434 WAKKNNQFSASDK
+434 WAKKNNQFSSSDSN
-447 TMVANFRFMG
+447 MVANFRFMG

-462 ITDDYSK
+462 ITDYSK

-477 SVLLL
+477 SVLLV
-482 AKTPLAKNAK
+482 AKTPSAKNATPVDVK
-492 TVAVRGVKAG
+492 GVKAG

-525 RKLANIK
+525 RKLADIK
-532 IATPS
+532 IATSS
-537 LTVASNVNST
+537 LTVANNVNST
-547 ISTDVKGV
+547 ISTDVKGI
-555 DQYGADFGIT
+555 DQYGADFGIA
-565 SITATVMNK
+565 SITPTVMNK
-574 NTATADGNLSFTSG
+574 NTGDGETNLTFTPG
-588 LTDKVEINA
+588 TTDKVEIDA

-650 LAIGADTTANDI
+650 LAIGAYTSAADI
-662 AKKNI
+662 AKKDIN
-667 KVSVVA
+667 VSVVA
-673 YSEGAVIGE
+673 YSEGAVIGT
-682 VTATDVKVN
+682 VTASSITVN
-691 GKSDNVTGDT
+691 GKKDNVSGNI
-701 IALTKTTDGKV
+701 IALTTNKSGKI

-727 AGKTFTGTFTVKD
+727 DKKTFTGTFTVKD
-740 TQSTNVVA
+740 TQSTSVA
-748 KIVDKKTTADI
+748 TKVVDKKTTADI
-759 TSAAAVVA
+759 TDPVAVVA

-773 INGADY
+773 INGADFT
-779 AKLDAAKISVDA
+779 KLNAAKISVDP
-791 GQYKTVADAIYVGTV
+791 GQSKTVKDAIYVGTV

-811 NNVGV
+811 NSASV

-822 NVNTTFTK
+822 DVNTTFTK

>member
-1 MTGERIPELERVG
+1 
-14 QTSRNSIGGNPK
+14 
-26 GKRGK
+26 
-31 DMKTFKKVLASAL
+31 MKTFKKVLASTL
-44 AAAMVVTAFPVA
+44 AAAMVVTALPVTPA
-56 NAEAASTAKLSA
+56 NAAAAPKLSTT
-68 KKATIYVGQSKTIK
+68 KAAVYVGQSKTIK
-82 VTTPKTWKSVKIKAT
+82 VTTPKTWKSVKVKAT
-97 SSKKSVATVKK
+97 TSKKSVAKVKASK
-108 SGKKVTVKAVKAGT
+108 KKVTVKAVKAGK

-155 KAASAVAVGA
+155 KAASEVAVGA

-180 TFSSSDDAI
+180 TFSSSDAAI
-189 ATVDATTG
+189 ATVDAATG

-405 KVEITAV
+405 KVDITAV

-482 AKTPLAKNAK
+482 AKTTLSKTTK
-492 TVAVRGVKAG
+492 TVAVKGVKAG

-525 RKLANIK
+525 RKLADIK

-537 LTVASNVNST
+537 LTVANNVNST
-547 ISTDVKGV
+547 ISTDVKGI

-565 SITATVMNK
+565 SITPTVMNK
-574 NTATADGNLSFTSG
+574 NTAVADGNLSFTPS
-588 LTDKVEINA
+588 LTGKVEINA

-650 LAIGADTTANDI
+650 LAIGADTSAADI
-662 AKKNI
+662 LKKDIN
-667 KVSVVA
+667 VSVVA
-673 YSEGAVIGE
+673 YSEGAVIGT
-682 VTATDVKVN
+682 VTASSITVN
-691 GKSDNVTGDT
+691 GKTDNVSGNT
-701 IALTKTTDGKV
+701 IALTKNVSGKV

-721 VVSATA
+721 VVSATTTDK
-727 AGKTFTGTFTVKD
+727 KTFTGTFTVKD
-740 TQSTNVVA
+740 TQSTNVATKV
-748 KIVDKKTTADI
+748 VDKKTTADI
-759 TSAAAVVA
+759 TDPVAVVE

-773 INGADY
+773 INGADFT
-779 AKLDAAKISVDA
+779 KLGKSKISVDP
-791 GQYKTVADAIYVGTV
+791 GQYKTVNDAIYVGTV

-811 NNVGV
+811 NNQSV

-822 NVNTTFTK
+822 DINTTFTK

>member
-1 MTGERIPELERVG
+1 MRKNI
-14 QTSRNSIGGNPK
+14 
-26 GKRGK
+26 
-31 DMKTFKKVLASAL
+31 
-44 AAAMVVTAFPVA
+44 
-56 NAEAASTAKLSA
+56 
-68 KKATIYVGQSKTIK
+68 
-82 VTTPKTWKSVKIKAT
+82 
-97 SSKKSVATVKK
+97 
-108 SGKKVTVKAVKAGT
+108 
-122 AKVTVKVT
+122 VKVT
-130 GKKSGKAV
+130 AKKSGKAV

-155 KAASAVAVGA
+155 TATSTEVAVGA

-230 SVKQTKADTLEAVVS
+230 SVRQTKADTLEAVVS

-265 VIAVKAVTVDKADA
+265 VIAVKAVAVDKADA

-292 GAKYNVELAGT
+292 GAKYNVELAGS

-311 GVVAD
+311 GVVKD

-334 GQLVDKNGIVV
+334 GQLVDKDGIVV

-434 WAKKNNQFSASDK
+434 WAKKNNQFSSSDNDR
-447 TMVANFRFMG
+447 VAYFRFMG

-482 AKTPLAKNAK
+482 TKTTLSKTTK
-492 TVAVRGVKAG
+492 TVAVKGVKAG

-525 RKLANIK
+525 RKLADIK

-537 LTVASNVNST
+537 LTVANNVNST

-574 NTATADGNLSFTSG
+574 NTAIADGNLSFTSG

-650 LAIGADTTANDI
+650 LAIGADTTAADV

-667 KVSVVA
+667 TVSVVA
-673 YSEGAVIGE
+673 YSEGAVIGT
-682 VTATDVKVN
+682 VSASAIKVN
-691 GKSDNVTGDT
+691 GKTDNVTGSA
-701 IALTKTTDGKV
+701 ISMTKSVNGKI

-721 VVSATA
+721 VVTAEA

-740 TQSTNVVA
+740 TQSTSVA
-748 KIVDKKTTADI
+748 TKVVDKKTTVAI
-759 TSAAAVVA
+759 TNTATSAAAVVA

-773 INGADY
+773 INGADF
-779 AKLDAAKISVDA
+779 AKLAASKISVDA
-791 GQYKTVADAIYVGTV
+791 GQFKAVNDAIYVGTV

-811 NNVGV
+811 NNKGV

-822 NVNTTFTK
+822 AVNTTFTK

>member
-1 MTGERIPELERVG
+1 
-14 QTSRNSIGGNPK
+14 
-26 GKRGK
+26 
-31 DMKTFKKVLASAL
+31 MKSSKKALAFAL
-44 AAAMVVTAFPVA
+44 AAAMVVTAFPVT
-56 NAEAASTAKLSA
+56 NAEAASTAKLSTTKVTVAAGTA
-68 KKATIYVGQSKTIK
+68 KKQAKNIVVTIPSTWKSYKVTTSSSNKSVATAKMCGKRTVKVTAVKKGSAKVTIK
-82 VTTPKTWKSVKIKAT
+82 VTAKKGNKKVSKTLTAKASVINAGLKFTTAPTDIVVGSEDK
-97 SSKKSVATVKK
+97 VATKK
-108 SGKKVTVKAVKAGT
+108 CPSV
-122 AKVTVKVT
+122 AKVTYK
-130 GKKSGKAV
+130 
-138 KKTLKATIT
+138 
-147 VKNPSLTL
+147 
-155 KAASAVAVGA
+155 
-165 KETVKATVKPASTKV
+165 
-180 TFSSSDDAI
+180 SSDDTV

-197 EVTGVKAGKVTITAK
+197 VVKAVKAGKVTITATSDYGNT
-212 AGKTTKT
+212 ATT
-219 VDMEVKTYVFK
+219 DINVKNYLLK
-230 SVKQTKADTLEAVVS
+230 DVKQTKADTLEAVVS

-265 VIAVKAVTVDKADA
+265 VIAVKAVAVDKADA

-334 GQLVDKNGIVV
+334 GQLVDKDGIVV

-350 STKPANVDFTLST
+350 TTKPANVDFTLST

-368 NGDAIVL
+368 NGDSIVL

-405 KVEITAV
+405 KVELTAV

-422 ELTIVKSGDKVD
+422 ELTIVKNGDKVD

-525 RKLANIK
+525 RKLADIK
-532 IATPS
+532 IATPA
-537 LTVASNVNST
+537 LTVANNVNSK
-547 ISTDVKGV
+547 ISTDVKGL

-574 NTATADGNLSFTSG
+574 NTAVADGNLLFTPS
-588 LTDKVEINA
+588 LTDKVEIDA

-629 SVTDPAQAKS
+629 SVTDPTQAKS

-650 LAIGADTTANDI
+650 LAIGDATTASDI
-662 AKKNI
+662 TNKNI

-673 YSEGAVIGE
+673 YSEGAVIGT
-682 VTATDVKVN
+682 VSASAITVN
-691 GKSDNVTGDT
+691 GKTDNVSGNT
-701 IALTKTTDGKV
+701 IALTKNVSGKV

-727 AGKTFTGTFTVKD
+727 AEKTFRGTFTVKD
-740 TQSTNVVA
+740 TQSTSVA
-748 KIVDKKTTADI
+748 TKVVDKKTTADI
-759 TSAAAVVA
+759 TDPVAVVV

-773 INGADY
+773 INGADFK
-779 AKLDAAKISVDA
+779 KLSASEISVDA
-791 GQYKTVADAIYVGTV
+791 GQCKTVKDAIYVGTV

-811 NNVGV
+811 NSASV

-822 NVNTTFTK
+822 DVNTTFTK

>member
-1 MTGERIPELERVG
+1 
-14 QTSRNSIGGNPK
+14 
-26 GKRGK
+26 
-31 DMKTFKKVLASAL
+31 MKTFKKVLASTL
-44 AAAMVVTAFPVA
+44 AAAMVVTALPVTPA
-56 NAEAASTAKLSA
+56 NAAAAPKLSA
-68 KKATIYVGQSKTIK
+68 TKATLYVGQSKAIK
-82 VTTPKTWKSVKIKAT
+82 VTTPKAWKSVKVKAT
-97 SSKKSVATVKK
+97 TSKKSVATVKTSK
-108 SGKKVTVKAVKAGT
+108 KKVTVKAVKAGT

-130 GKKSGKAV
+130 AKKAGKKVSKS
-138 KKTLKATIT
+138 LKATIT

-155 KAASAVAVGA
+155 KAANEVAVGA

-180 TFSSSDDAI
+180 AFSSSDETI

-197 EVTGVKAGKVTITAK
+197 EVTGVKAGEVTITAK
-212 AGKTTKT
+212 AGATTKT
-219 VDMEVKTYVFK
+219 VTMAVKAYVFK
-230 SVKQTKADTLEAVVS
+230 SVNQTKADTLQAVIS

-256 KVTNTVNNN
+256 KVTNTANNN
-265 VIAVKAVTVDKADA
+265 VLAVKSVAVDKNDA

-324 PANTDGTKIN
+324 AANTDGTKIN

-345 KEFLT
+345 KEFLV

-447 TMVANFRFMG
+447 TMYANFRFMG

-482 AKTPLAKNAK
+482 TKTTLSK
-492 TVAVRGVKAG
+492 TTKSVAVKGIKAG

-525 RKLANIK
+525 RKLADIK
-532 IATPS
+532 IATSS
-537 LTVASNVNST
+537 LTVANNVNST
-547 ISTDVKGV
+547 ISTEVKGL
-555 DQYGADFGIT
+555 DQYGAEFPIG
-565 SITATVMNK
+565 SITPTVLNK
-574 NTATADGNLSFTSG
+574 NTAVADGNLAFTGS

-597 SGVKAGTYNVKVEAK
+597 NGVKAGSYNVKVEAK
-612 TGNDTITRVI
+612 AGNDTITRVI

-629 SVTDPAQAKS
+629 SVTDATKATS

-779 AKLDAAKISVDA
+779 VKLGAAQISVDA

-811 NNVGV
+811 NNAGV

>member
-1 MTGERIPELERVG
+1 
-14 QTSRNSIGGNPK
+14 
-26 GKRGK
+26 
-31 DMKTFKKVLASAL
+31 MKTFKKVLASAL

-68 KKATIYVGQSKTIK
+68 TKATLYVGQSKTLK
-82 VTTPKTWKSVKIKAT
+82 VTTPKTWKSVKVKAT
-97 SSKKSVATVKK
+97 SSKKSVASVKK

-130 GKKSGKAV
+130 AKKAGKKVS
-138 KKTLKATIT
+138 KTLKATVT
-147 VKNPSLTL
+147 VKNPTLTV
-155 KAASAVAVGA
+155 KAADVVAVGA
-165 KETVKATVKPASTKV
+165 TEKITATVKPAGTKV
-180 TFSSSDDAI
+180 TYKSSDDTI
-189 ATVDATTG
+189 ATVDANG
-197 EVTGVKAGKVTITAK
+197 VVTGVKAGDVTITAT
-212 AGKTTKT
+212 AGKTIKT
-219 VDMEVKTYVFK
+219 VKMAVKNYVFK

-265 VIAVKAVTVDKADA
+265 VIAVKAVAVDKADA

-334 GQLVDKNGIVV
+334 GQLVDKDGIVV

-368 NGDAIVL
+368 NGDSIVL

-405 KVEITAV
+405 KVELTAV

-482 AKTPLAKNAK
+482 ANTPLSK
-492 TVAVRGVKAG
+492 TTKSVAVKGVKAG

-525 RKLANIK
+525 RKLADIK
-532 IATPS
+532 IAKSS
-537 LTVASNVNST
+537 LTVANNVNST
-547 ISTDVKGV
+547 ISTDVKGL

-565 SITATVMNK
+565 SITSTVMNK
-574 NTATADGNLSFTSG
+574 NTAVADGNLSFTSG

-629 SVTDPAQAKS
+629 SVTNPTQAKS

-650 LAIGADTTANDI
+650 LAIGADTTASDI
-662 AKKNI
+662 TKKNI
-667 KVSVVA
+667 TVSVVA
-673 YSEGAVIGE
+673 YSEGAEIGT
-682 VTATDVKVN
+682 VTASAITVN
-691 GKSDNVTGDT
+691 GKTDNVNGST
-701 IALTKTTDGKV
+701 IELTKNVSSKV

-727 AGKTFTGTFTVKD
+727 AGKTFTGIFTVKD
-740 TQSTNVVA
+740 TQSTSVA
-748 KIVDKKTTADI
+748 TKVVDKKTTADI
-759 TSAAAVVA
+759 TDPVAVVA

-773 INGADY
+773 INGADFT
-779 AKLDAAKISVDA
+779 KLEASKISVDA
-791 GQYKTVADAIYVGTV
+791 GQYKTVKDAIYVGTV

-811 NNVGV
+811 NSASV

-822 NVNTTFTK
+822 DVNTTFTK

>member
-1 MTGERIPELERVG
+1 
-14 QTSRNSIGGNPK
+14 
-26 GKRGK
+26 
-31 DMKTFKKVLASAL
+31 MKTFKKVLASTL
-44 AAAMVVTAFPVA
+44 AAAMVVTALPVTPA
-56 NAEAASTAKLSA
+56 NAAAAPKLSA
-68 KKATIYVGQSKTIK
+68 TKATLYVGQSKAITVKAI
-82 VTTPKTWKSVKIKAT
+82 PSTWKSAKVTAT
-97 SSKKSVATVKK
+97 SSKKSVATVKTSK
-108 SGKKVTVKAVKAGT
+108 KKVTVKAVKAGT

-130 GKKSGKAV
+130 AKKAGKKVSKS
-138 KKTLKATIT
+138 LKATIT

-155 KAASAVAVGA
+155 KAANEVAVGA

-180 TFSSSDDAI
+180 AFSSSDETI

-197 EVTGVKAGKVTITAK
+197 EVTGVKAGEVTITAK
-212 AGKTTKT
+212 AGATTKT
-219 VDMEVKTYVFK
+219 VTMAVKAYVFK
-230 SVKQTKADTLEAVVS
+230 SVNQTKADTLQAVIS

-256 KVTNTVNNN
+256 KVTNTANNN
-265 VIAVKAVTVDKADA
+265 VLAVKSVAVDKNDA

-324 PANTDGTKIN
+324 AANTDGTKIN

-345 KEFLT
+345 KEFLV

-447 TMVANFRFMG
+447 TMYANFRFMG

-482 AKTPLAKNAK
+482 TKTTLSK
-492 TVAVRGVKAG
+492 TTKSVAVKGIKAG

-525 RKLANIK
+525 RKLADIK
-532 IATPS
+532 IATSS
-537 LTVASNVNST
+537 LTVANNVNST
-547 ISTDVKGV
+547 ISTEVKGL
-555 DQYGADFGIT
+555 DQYGAEFPIG
-565 SITATVMNK
+565 SITPTVLNK
-574 NTATADGNLSFTSG
+574 NTAVADGNLAFTGS

-597 SGVKAGTYNVKVEAK
+597 NGVKAGSYNVKVEAK
-612 TGNDTITRVI
+612 AGNDTITRVI

-629 SVTDPAQAKS
+629 SVTDATKATS

-779 AKLDAAKISVDA
+779 VKLEAAKISVDA

-811 NNVGV
+811 NKVGV

>member
-1 MTGERIPELERVG
+1 
-14 QTSRNSIGGNPK
+14 
-26 GKRGK
+26 
-31 DMKTFKKVLASAL
+31 MKTFKKVLASTL
-44 AAAMVVTAFPVA
+44 AAAMVVTALPVTPA
-56 NAEAASTAKLSA
+56 NAAAAPKLSTT
-68 KKATIYVGQSKTIK
+68 KAAVYVGQSKTIK
-82 VTTPKTWKSVKIKAT
+82 VTTPKTWKSVKVKAT
-97 SSKKSVATVKK
+97 SSKKSVAKVKASK
-108 SGKKVTVKAVKAGT
+108 KKVTVKAVKAGT

-155 KAASAVAVGA
+155 TATSTEVAVGA

-180 TFSSSDDAI
+180 TFSSSDDTI

-350 STKPANVDFTLST
+350 TTKPANVDFTLST

-405 KVEITAV
+405 KVDITAV

-447 TMVANFRFMG
+447 TMFANFRFMG

-482 AKTPLAKNAK
+482 AKTTLSK
-492 TVAVRGVKAG
+492 TTKAVAVKGVKAG

-525 RKLANIK
+525 RKLADIK

-537 LTVASNVNST
+537 LTVANNVNST
-547 ISTDVKGV
+547 ISTDVKGI

-565 SITATVMNK
+565 SITPTVLNK
-574 NTATADGNLSFTSG
+574 NTAVADGNLSFTPS
-588 LTDKVEINA
+588 LTGKVEINA

-650 LAIGADTTANDI
+650 LAIGADTTAADI

-667 KVSVVA
+667 TVSVVA
-673 YSEGAVIGE
+673 YSEGAVIGT
-682 VTATDVKVN
+682 VSASAIKVN
-691 GKSDNVTGDT
+691 GKTDNVTGSA
-701 IALTKTTDGKV
+701 ISMTKSVNGKI

-721 VVSATA
+721 VVTAEA

-740 TQSTNVVA
+740 TQSTSVA
-748 KIVDKKTTADI
+748 TKVVDKKTTVAI
-759 TSAAAVVA
+759 ANTATSAAAVVA

-773 INGADY
+773 INGADF
-779 AKLDAAKISVDA
+779 AKLDASKISVDA
-791 GQYKTVADAIYVGTV
+791 GQFKAVNDAIYVGTV

-811 NNVGV
+811 NNKGV

-822 NVNTTFTK
+822 AVNTTFTK

>member
-1 MTGERIPELERVG
+1 
-14 QTSRNSIGGNPK
+14 
-26 GKRGK
+26 
-31 DMKTFKKVLASAL
+31 MKSSKKALAFAL
-44 AAAMVVTAFPVA
+44 AAAMVVTAFPVT
-56 NAEAASTAKLSA
+56 NAEAASTAKLSTTKVTVAAGTA
-68 KKATIYVGQSKTIK
+68 KKQAKNIVVTIPSTWKSYKVTTSSSNKSVATAKMCGKRTVKVTAVKKGSAKVTIK
-82 VTTPKTWKSVKIKAT
+82 VTAKKAGKTVSKTLTANASVIGAGLRFTTAPTDIVVGSEDKVAT
-97 SSKKSVATVKK
+97 KKCPSVA
-108 SGKKVTVKAVKAGT
+108 KVSYK
-122 AKVTVKVT
+122 
-130 GKKSGKAV
+130 
-138 KKTLKATIT
+138 
-147 VKNPSLTL
+147 
-155 KAASAVAVGA
+155 
-165 KETVKATVKPASTKV
+165 
-180 TFSSSDDAI
+180 SSDDTI

-197 EVTGVKAGKVTITAK
+197 VVKAVKAGKVTITATSDYGNT
-212 AGKTTKT
+212 ATT
-219 VDMEVKTYVFK
+219 DINVKNYLLK
-230 SVKQTKADTLEAVVS
+230 DVKQTKADTLEAVVS

-265 VIAVKAVTVDKADA
+265 VIAVKAVAVDKADA

-345 KEFLT
+345 KEFLA

-525 RKLANIK
+525 RKLADIK
-532 IATPS
+532 IATPA
-537 LTVASNVNST
+537 LTVANNVNST
-547 ISTDVKGV
+547 ISTDVKGL

-574 NTATADGNLSFTSG
+574 NTGAEETNLTFTSS

-629 SVTDPAQAKS
+629 SVTDPTQAKS

-650 LAIGADTTANDI
+650 LAIGDATTDSDI
-662 AKKNI
+662 TNKNI

-673 YSEGAVIGE
+673 YSEGAVIGT
-682 VTATDVKVN
+682 VSASAITVN
-691 GKSDNVTGDT
+691 GKTDNVSGNT
-701 IALTKTTDGKV
+701 IALTKNVSGKV

-727 AGKTFTGTFTVKD
+727 ARKTFTGTFTVKD
-740 TQSTNVVA
+740 TQSTSVA
-748 KIVDKKTTADI
+748 TKVVDKKTTADI
-759 TSAAAVVA
+759 TDPVAVVA

-773 INGADY
+773 INGADFT
-779 AKLDAAKISVDA
+779 KLDASKISVDA
-791 GQYKTVADAIYVGTV
+791 GQYKTVKDAIYVGTV

-811 NNVGV
+811 NSASV

-822 NVNTTFTK
+822 DVNTTFTK

>member
-1 MTGERIPELERVG
+1 
-14 QTSRNSIGGNPK
+14 
-26 GKRGK
+26 
-31 DMKTFKKVLASAL
+31 MKTFKKVLASAL
-44 AAAMVVTAFPVA
+44 AAAMVVTAFPVT
-56 NAEAASTAKLSA
+56 NAEAATAPKLST
-68 KKATIYVGQSKTIK
+68 KKATIYVGNSKTIK
-82 VTTPKTWKSVKIKAT
+82 VTLPKGAKIASVKT
-97 SSKKSVATVKK
+97 SKKAVATVKK
-108 SGKKVTVKAVKAGT
+108 SGKKVVVKAVKAGT

-130 GKKSGKAV
+130 PKKGKA
-138 KKTLKATIT
+138 KTLKATIT
-147 VKNPSLTL
+147 VKNPTLTL
-155 KAASAVAVGA
+155 KAANEVAVGA
-165 KETVKATVKPASTKV
+165 KETVTATVKPANTKV
-180 TFSSSDDAI
+180 EFSSSDETI
-189 ATVDATTG
+189 ATVDAATG
-197 EVTGVKAGKVTITAK
+197 EVTGVKAGEVTITAK
-212 AGKTTKT
+212 AGATTKT
-219 VDMEVKTYVFK
+219 VTMAVKAYVFK
-230 SVKQTKADTLEAVVS
+230 NVNQTKADTLQAVIA

-256 KVTNTVNNN
+256 KVTNTANNN
-265 VIAVKAVTVDKADA
+265 VLAVKSVAVDKNDA

-324 PANTDGTKIN
+324 AANTNGTKIN

-345 KEFLT
+345 KEFLV

-422 ELTIVKSGDKVD
+422 ELTIVKTGDKVD

-447 TMVANFRFMG
+447 TMYANFRFMG

-482 AKTPLAKNAK
+482 TKTTLSK
-492 TVAVRGVKAG
+492 TTKSVAVKGIKAG

-525 RKLANIK
+525 RKLADIK
-532 IATPS
+532 IATSS
-537 LTVASNVNST
+537 LTVANNVNST
-547 ISTDVKGV
+547 ISTEVKGL
-555 DQYGADFGIT
+555 DQYGAEFTIGSIT
-565 SITATVMNK
+565 STVLNK
-574 NTATADGNLSFTSG
+574 NTAVADGNLTFTAG
-588 LTDKVEINA
+588 LNNKVEINA
-597 SGVKAGTYNVKVEAK
+597 DGVKAGSYNVKVEAK
-612 TGNDTITRVI
+612 AGNDTITRVI

-629 SVTDPAQAKS
+629 SVTDPTKATS

-650 LAIGADTTANDI
+650 LAIGADTTAADI
-662 AKKNI
+662 AKKDI
-667 KVSVVA
+667 TVSVVA
-673 YSEGAVIGE
+673 YSEGAEIGTVGVSD
-682 VTATDVKVN
+682 VTVN
-691 GKSDNVTGDT
+691 GKTDNVSLNT
-701 IALTKTTDGKV
+701 IKLTKTDNGKV

-721 VVSATA
+721 VVSAKA

-740 TQSTNVVA
+740 TQATNVAA

-759 TSAAAVVA
+759 TNAAAVVA

-779 AKLDAAKISVDA
+779 AKLDASKISVDA
-791 GQYKTVADAIYVGTV
+791 GQYKTVDDAIYVGTV

-811 NNVGV
+811 NNASV